1 MGNRLIASSGESA
14 APIAPGKRDAAN
26 RGLETPASYNIPTR
40 YHAMMQISLFVGLYY
55 NKKIRYA
62 CFFLFGHCP
71 N

>member
-14 APIAPGKRDAAN
+14 APIAPGKRDVAS

-40 YHAMMQISLFVGLYY
+40 YHAMMQIRVSLFVGLYY
-55 NKKIRYA
+55 NTK
-62 CFFLFGHCP
+62 